1 MLDDL
6 SYEREL
12 ELHLDAA
19 PTLDRDAKPAWA
31 PRAQPER
38 TPVNATVHDGVFKIF
53 VGLFVAI
60 LAAFFVT
67 FRQDAE
73 TVFMIGICAVYG
85 IMYFS
90 TPLIMRRVAGGKPE
104 SKSWAKFLAEPFA
117 TYTGPISGRVAL
129 LQICIVPAA
138 LTVCVL
144 GICVIIGFSR

>member
-6 SYEREL
+6 SFEREL
-12 ELHLDAA
+12 ELHLDTV
-19 PTLDRDAKPAWA
+19 PVYDRDAKLAWPPQA
-31 PRAQPER
+31 EPELP
-38 TPVNATVHDGVFKIF
+38 PVNTTIHDGVFKIF
-53 VGLFVAI
+53 VGLCVAI

-67 FRQDAE
+67 FREDAE

-90 TPLIMRRVAGGKPE
+90 TPLIMRRVAGEKPE

-138 LTVCVL
+138 LTLCVL